1 MGPSILKV
9 IQLLSQDEFEKS
21 TKLVFVN
28 ELKDQS
34 GLQKEDGFYVVNI
47 LVPFLF
53 CHVSWYF
60 VEWWPLFLPCFPNP
74 QVTVPGS
81 VGYLIM
87 ANTAKGPVSSKKCDW
102 MSRTGS
108 ERINGLF
115 HLLIS
120 GVYFEC
126 GPLTVRVTTKII
138 TFLGSGIPT

>member
-1 MGPSILKV
+1 MLSTSWFHFFFATFHGI
-9 IQLLSQDEFEKS
+9 LLS
-21 TKLVFVN
+21 
-28 ELKDQS
+28 
-34 GLQKEDGFYVVNI
+34 GA
-47 LVPFLF
+47 
-53 CHVSWYF
+53 
-60 VEWWPLFLPCFPNP
+60 LFLPCFPNP

-102 MSRTGS
+102 MSRVLEVNGS
-108 ERINGLF
+108 MVIGSMGFN
-115 HLLIS
+115 LLIN